1 MHAIAMHAS
10 KVAVEVQELIVPV
23 PLIYLQSHNRI
34 ALKETKYINGNKKYD
49 KNKIMHA
56 FPKQLF
62 CLAFLTSRGI

>member
-34 ALKETKYINGNKKYD
+34 ALKETKYINGKK
-49 KNKIMHA
+49 KI
-56 FPKQLF
+56 
-62 CLAFLTSRGI
+62 R